1 MKILVLCTG
10 NSCRSQMAEGYLR
23 KDADASVEVYS
34 AGIEAHGLNP
44 RAVAS
49 MARDGVDISG
59 QKSTLV
65 DEYAAMVFDVVLT
78 VCDNAQ
84 ENCPILPSKEG
95 APTVRLH
102 HSFPD
107 PAKAQGTPEEIQVA
121 FDSVRDQIKDYCRR
135 MIDPNGLLV
144 TTPVDR

>member
-1 MKILVLCTG
+1 
-10 NSCRSQMAEGYLR
+10 MAEGYLR
-23 KDADASVEVYS
+23 KYADASVEVYS

-65 DEYAAMVFDVVLT
+65 DEYAAMVFDLVLT

-84 ENCPILPSKEG
+84 ENCPILPSKAG

-107 PAKAQGTPEEIQVA
+107 PAKAQGTPEEIQEA
-121 FDSVRDQIKDYCRR
+121 FDSVRDQIKAFSKS
-135 MIDPNGLLV
+135 LLNV
-144 TTPVDR
+144 NPK

>member
-23 KDADASVEVYS
+23 KYADASVEVYS

-107 PAKAQGTPEEIQVA
+107 PAKAQGTPEEIQEA
-121 FDSVRDQIKDYCRR
+121 FDSVRDQIKAFSKS
-135 MIDPNGLLV
+135 LLNV
-144 TTPVDR
+144 NPK